1 MATNSGS
8 RRTLCLTCL
17 KNSVLECYNFLVSET
32 RTLTRETTKAATPKL
47 WKVMLLN
54 DDYTPMDFV
63 VDVLTRV
70 FRKSE
75 DEAIQIMLQ
84 VHHAGA
90 GLAGVYAF
98 EIAET
103 KIMQTEDLARSE
115 GHPLQCTLE
124 PE

>member
-1 MATNSGS
+1 MAVNFGL

-17 KNSVLECYNFLVSET
+17 KNLVLECYNFLVSET
-32 RTLTRETTKAATPKL
+32 RTLTRETTKATTPKL

>member
-1 MATNSGS
+1 MIVENQNAFFS
-8 RRTLCLTCL
+8 LFWWLM
-17 KNSVLECYNFLVSET
+17 ECYYFRVSDT
-32 RTLTRETTKAATPKL
+32 RTLTRESSKTATPKL

-75 DEAIQIMLQ
+75 AEAIQIMLQ

-90 GLAGVYAF
+90 GLAGVYSF

-103 KIMQTEDLARSE
+103 KILQTEDLARAE

>member
-1 MATNSGS
+1 
-8 RRTLCLTCL
+8 
-17 KNSVLECYNFLVSET
+17 
-32 RTLTRETTKAATPKL
+32 
-47 WKVMLLN
+47 MLLN
-54 DDYTPMDFV
+54 DDYTPMEFV
-63 VDVLTRV
+63 IDVLTQV

-75 DEAIQIMLQ
+75 AEAERIMLM

-90 GLAGVYAF
+90 GLAGVYTF

-103 KIMQTEDLARSE
+103 KVMQTEDLARSE